1 MSRAEDT
8 VVIKN
13 IYYMMAYAFKAIDIS
28 DFKRLEVESFGNVL
42 DLLAAILAAGC
53 AAAPWVRTRIP
64 AA

>member
-13 IYYMMAYAFKAIDIS
+13 IYYMMAYAFKAIGIV

-42 DLLAAILAAGC
+42 DLLAAILTAGGTVKNL
-53 AAAPWVRTRIP
+53 AHFPTVP
-64 AA
+64 